1 MNQLLEL
8 LQKNARQTDAEIAE
22 LLGRETA
29 DVTTE
34 LAALEKDGTII
45 GYTALLDQELYAPS

>member
-34 LAALEKDGTII
+34 LAALEKDGTIM
-45 GYTALLDQELYAPS
+45 GYTAILDQ